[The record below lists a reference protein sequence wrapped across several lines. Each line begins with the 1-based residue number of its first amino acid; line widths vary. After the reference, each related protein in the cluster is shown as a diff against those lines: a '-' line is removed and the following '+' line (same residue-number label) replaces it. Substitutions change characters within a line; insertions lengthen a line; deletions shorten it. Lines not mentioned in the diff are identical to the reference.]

1 MNRYVVINNLN
12 IVVNMCLWDGVT
24 EWTPGNDADGN
35 PLTAVLDTNP
45 PTANYGLLYQNG
57 KFITPPSTSK

>member
-1 MNRYVVINNLN
+1 
-12 IVVNMCLWDGVT
+12 MCLWDGVT